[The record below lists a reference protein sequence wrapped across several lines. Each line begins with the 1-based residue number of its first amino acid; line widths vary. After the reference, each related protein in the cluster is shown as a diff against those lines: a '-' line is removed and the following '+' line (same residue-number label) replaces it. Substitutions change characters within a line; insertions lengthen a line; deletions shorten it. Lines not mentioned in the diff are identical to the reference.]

1 MRNNKLTV
9 HIDVFERFIA
19 TFIESFLYTLS
30 LFFMTFLLSMI
41 KLCVCSC
48 VLWLFWLLVFQGKI
62 LLFLNHLVVLSYLVT
77 VMKSSGFK
85 KETSC

>member
-9 HIDVFERFIA
+9 HIDVFQRFIS
-19 TFIESFLYTLS
+19 TFIESFLYTLH
-30 LFFMTFLLSMI
+30 LFNNTFLLSML

-48 VLWLFWLLVFQGKI
+48 VLWLFWLLVFQGKF

-77 VMKSSGFK
+77 VMKRYGFK

>member
-9 HIDVFERFIA
+9 HIDVFERFIP

-30 LFFMTFLLSMI
+30 LFFMTFLLSML

-48 VLWLFWLLVFQGKI
+48 VLWLFWLLVFQGKF

-77 VMKSSGFK
+77 VMKSCGFK